1 MILTGCQTPYR
12 VFDTTSRQSPMLKA
26 KFYKQLD
33 DSKVQ
38 CQLCNHFC
46 VISNNQTG
54 ICRARQ
60 NQQGQLYSLVYGY
73 PVALNI
79 DPIEKKPLFHFQPGS
94 LSYSLGTLGCNFSC
108 ANCQNWNISQATG
121 IEAKTKYIDFIKP
134 EKIVK
139 NALATSCSSIAYTYN
154 EPTIWTEYALDIMK
168 LARKNKLKN
177 VWVSNGYMSPDCLK
191 AILPYLDAANIDLK
205 SMDEDFY
212 LENCGAK
219 LGPVLDNLK
228 RLKKEKIHT
237 EITTL
242 IIPSLSDEPKMLKK
256 IAEFIASE
264 LGPEIPWHISKFSSE
279 ISWKLKNLP
288 ETEDEIIYKAYEIG
302 KKAGLKHIYA
312 GNMPGDK
319 KENTYC
325 PNCGQL
331 AIKRLGYQIERLD
344 KNGKCAKC
352 GENLNTVE

>member
-1 MILTGCQTPYR
+1 
-12 VFDTTSRQSPMLKA
+12 MLKA
-26 KFYKQLD
+26 KFYKKLN
-33 DSKVQ
+33 DSKIQ

-46 VISNNQTG
+46 LINESQTG
-54 ICRARQ
+54 ICRVRK
-60 NQQGQLYSLVYGY
+60 NEKGKLYSLVYGY

-108 ANCQNWNISQATG
+108 ANCQNWDISQATD
-121 IEAKTKYIDFIKP
+121 IEAKTKYLDFIKP

-312 GNMPGDK
+312 GNMPGDD

-325 PNCGQL
+325 PACGQL
-331 AIKRLGYQIERLD
+331 AIKRIGYQIERLD
-344 KNGKCAKC
+344 KNGRCAKC